1 VRGGRAIVVLWVA
14 ACGGG
19 APRPRPPAACRPD
32 PALIIEVWRQR
43 ADGYLA
49 QALAAAEQMERRCSD
64 PVTQRQ
70 LAEVLADL
78 GLDRRAVALYRGLGD
93 AAAVAELERRPP
105 PARQASADEERQ
117 AMLLYR
123 DGVDA
128 RLRGDHA
135 VALRQ
140 LRRAYALRPHPL
152 TIVQIG
158 LVHKAAGEVVEHRKA
173 NARALAIAEDLAG
186 APARLVIRPS
196 HQGRIRTVASSADG
210 RWVLSTDDRE
220 VAMVW
225 DAGSGRQ
232 AWTGTA
238 SAGQAGFADGGRV
251 LACVEPDGLA
261 LWDTHSWTRERV
273 AAPGVTSVAGAAA
286 APVVVSGDR
295 NGRVTLWRAGVAAGG
310 VAGCPTG
317 IAELAVSSAGD
328 LVGISC
334 GGSGYRLWRPGQPE
348 VTRIDAADAR
358 SEPAEYHVAV
368 DPAGTYV
375 VTAEHGQLRRWD
387 AAGKALGTIALA
399 DGGDPLA
406 VAVGGDG
413 RIAIRLRDK
422 LLVLDARG
430 AVQRQLA
437 LEQEGFVG
445 GLAFS
450 ADGQR
455 LVTPTDRS
463 AIRQW
468 DVAAGTQLR
477 ALGGN
482 AALTHIAVHPTGTQV
497 AVGSSAGRVWRW
509 DLRDGKRPFMFEGS
523 DRALETT
530 GLAFA
535 RGGDLLLIGHH
546 LGVLAYDALAN
557 SIRKLDFEPTVFIV
571 RAMAG
576 GDSTL
581 ALGIGARL
589 QVHRLEP
596 KGALDGTQV
605 AVSVSRQS
613 DARST
618 PGSLALSPDQAR
630 IARVTGAGV
639 VLWDVAGD
647 REAGRIAQARGPVA
661 FHPSLPRLAAVD
673 ITGGVGVWELD
684 GTRAAHHE
692 LAYGNTVSA
701 LAFLPDGR
709 LVAAT
714 EEGALALERPG
725 TARLVV
731 STGAAITALAVDPR
745 GAWLASTHR
754 DGTMRLWSPDGG
766 QLLATLLVSN
776 DQTWLVSRG
785 DRVTGTG
792 DSDLL
797 YWQAGPYQLPGFVG
811 WQRNHAP
818 DLLADLF

>member
-1 VRGGRAIVVLWVA
+1 VRWRRGIVVLWVA

-19 APRPRPPAACRPD
+19 TPRPPPPAACRAD
-32 PALIIEVWRQR
+32 PALDAEVSRQR
-43 ADGYLA
+43 ADGYLG
-49 QALAAAEQMERRCSD
+49 QALATAEQAARRCSD
-64 PVTQRQ
+64 QHTRRQ
-70 LAEVLADL
+70 LAEVLADI
-78 GLDRRAVALYRGLGD
+78 GLDRRAMELYRGLGD

-105 PARQASADEERQ
+105 PARQAGPDEEHQ

-135 VALRQ
+135 MALRQ

-158 LVHKAAGEVVEHRKA
+158 LVHKAAGDVVEYRKA
-173 NARALAIAEDLAG
+173 NARALAVAEDLAG

-196 HQGRIRTVASSADG
+196 HQGRIRAVAGSADG
-210 RWVLSTDDRE
+210 RWVLSTDDRD

-238 SAGQAGFADGGRV
+238 SAGQAAFADGGRQ
-251 LACVEPDGLA
+251 LACVEPDGIA
-261 LWDTHSWTRERV
+261 LWDTRSWTGERI
-273 AAPGVTSVAGAAA
+273 AASGVTSVAGAAA
-286 APVVVSGDR
+286 APVVVSGDG
-295 NGRVTLWRAGVAAGG
+295 NGRVTLWRAGLSAGG
-310 VAGCPTG
+310 VTGCPSG
-317 IAELAVSSAGD
+317 VAELAVSSAGD

-334 GGSGYRLWRPGQPE
+334 GRSGYRLWRPGQPE
-348 VTRIDAADAR
+348 VARIDAADAGV
-358 SEPAEYHVAV
+358 EPTEYHVAV

-399 DGGDPLA
+399 DGGDALA
-406 VAVGGDG
+406 VTAGSDG
-413 RIAIRLRDK
+413 RIAARLRDQ

-430 AVQRQLA
+430 ALQRQLT
-437 LEQEGFVG
+437 LEQETFVG

-455 LVTPTDRS
+455 LITPTDRS

-509 DLRDGKRPFMFEGS
+509 DLRGGKRPFMFQGS
-523 DRALETT
+523 GRAIETT

-535 RGGDLLLIGHH
+535 RGGDVLLIGHH
-546 LGVLAYDALAN
+546 LGVLAYDAPGN
-557 SIRKLDFEPTVFIV
+557 SIHKLDFEPSVFIV
-571 RAMAG
+571 RVMAG
-576 GDSTL
+576 GDSTV

-596 KGALDGTQV
+596 AAALDSKQV

-613 DARST
+613 GAAST

-630 IARVTGAGV
+630 IARVTDGGV
-639 VLWDVAGD
+639 LLWDVAGD
-647 REAGRIAQARGPVA
+647 HEAGRIAQARGPVA
-661 FHPSLPRLAAVD
+661 FHPSLPRLAAVE
-673 ITGGVGVWELD
+673 TSGVGVWELD
-684 GTRAAHHE
+684 GTRVAHHPFE
-692 LAYGNTVSA
+692 YGNTISA

-709 LVAAT
+709 LVTAT
-714 EEGALALERPG
+714 EEGAIAIERPG
-725 TARLVV
+725 AARLVV
-731 STGAAITALAVDPR
+731 NTGAAITALAAHPR
-745 GAWLASTHR
+745 GAWLASAHR

-766 QLLATLLVSN
+766 RLLATLLVSN
-776 DQTWLVSRG
+776 EQTWLVTRE